1 MESPGDHIESLIE
14 KGEQYGKTTLE
25 LVKLKTIDKG
35 AGALSELISWG
46 IVIIFAVVF
55 FTLANI
61 ALALWIGS
69 LLQTMYLG
77 FVIVASFYGLLAL
90 LFLILRRPLLRN
102 PMNNSLVKQFL
113 D

>member
-1 MESPGDHIESLIE
+1 MESPRDHIESLIE
-14 KGEQYGKTTLE
+14 KGEQYGKTTLK
-25 LVKLKTIDKG
+25 LIKLKSVDKG
-35 AGALSELISWG
+35 AGVLSELISWS

-61 ALALWIGS
+61 ALALWLGS

-77 FVIVASFYGLLAL
+77 FVIVAAFYGLLAL
-90 LFLILRRPLLRN
+90 LFLILRKPLLKK

>member
-77 FVIVASFYGLLAL
+77 FVIVASFYGL
-90 LFLILRRPLLRN
+90 
-102 PMNNSLVKQFL
+102 
-113 D
+113 